1 MPSISLTSQAKN
13 SSTKI
18 GIRHDVTSM
27 TARASIKRFRTVLSC
42 PTAAVAAPVMPS
54 VTLEKRPERPLFS
67 PSSVPP
73 EVADWISSVVCSAF
87 AMVSSIEARY
97 VSSIMLETLTPAGMA
112 NAMASAK
119 SSKCHASFPSAARSF
134 SEKSA
139 AMPSAQAAGIRI
151 VNDT

>member
-1 MPSISLTSQAKN
+1 M
-13 SSTKI
+13 
-18 GIRHDVTSM
+18 
-27 TARASIKRFRTVLSC
+27 SC

-67 PSSVPP
+67 LLSASP

>member
-1 MPSISLTSQAKN
+1 
-13 SSTKI
+13 
-18 GIRHDVTSM
+18 
-27 TARASIKRFRTVLSC
+27 
-42 PTAAVAAPVMPS
+42 
-54 VTLEKRPERPLFS
+54 
-67 PSSVPP
+67 
-73 EVADWISSVVCSAF
+73 
-87 AMVSSIEARY
+87 MVSSIEARY

-151 VNDT
+151 VNDTQDVIVSRYFSKKMAQSTMRK

>member
-67 PSSVPP
+67 PSSVSP

-97 VSSIMLETLTPAGMA
+97 VS
-112 NAMASAK
+112 
-119 SSKCHASFPSAARSF
+119 
-134 SEKSA
+134 
-139 AMPSAQAAGIRI
+139 
-151 VNDT
+151 